1 MFLRSSVVK
10 KAGKTYRYW
19 KLVENVRTGN
29 GPRQQVVAH
38 LGDLSN
44 FNAADWQ
51 ALAGRMGEPEMAAA
65 LERRVRQGGRQ
76 GRPPKWTIDDRSTP
90 ASDLV
95 SIRLSETSWREPV
108 AFGDVYTALVL
119 WKRLGLAELLG
130 ERMNGATAK
139 VPWPA
144 VAALIAVNRLV
155 EPMPEW
161 PMVRW
166 WQRTALPQLL
176 GIPLAVIN
184 DDRLYRCLDLV
195 LPHKQA
201 IEERIAGA
209 GQSLFGQSY
218 RYLLY
223 DLTSTYFEG
232 QMESNPKA
240 VRGYSRDHRPD
251 CKQVTIGAV
260 VDREGYPVGYEV
272 LAGNVRDHKTV
283 AGMLQRLGARFGLA
297 DRTLCMDR
305 GMVTEDT
312 LKLIRESTV
321 RYVLADRRGAS
332 ERFPEQIQQGPWQTK
347 RADPD
352 TGEAMVEV
360 QEVGEEEGDRLI
372 LVRSRGCAQKEKGI
386 HDRMLSKLK
395 AHLER
400 LESAVRKG
408 RLVNAEK
415 IDRRIGSILARHPG
429 MSSWVCVRREE
440 LPAAAEE
447 TASGNQKRA
456 AKPRQVVHWH
466 VLQETE
472 ELARQLEGVYLLR
485 TNVAGTDAGQVWED
499 YVTLVRVEN
508 AFRTLKQ
515 DLALRPVCHHLE
527 ERAEA
532 HVLFSWIAYAM
543 YWALERTH
551 RQGGGSLSGRR
562 VLEVLRGIEMGTIC
576 LRKAEG
582 MKLELERV
590 STPRPEEALVLQSLH
605 VALPRPR
612 VRLNRL
618 DLTLPEE
625 LGLFETANDCS
636 DKK

>member
-1 MFLRSSVVK
+1 LEACGERSHR
-10 KAGKTYRYW
+10 YR
-19 KLVENVRTGN
+19 
-29 GPRQQVVAH
+29 PRQRVVAH

-44 FNAADWQ
+44 FTAADWQ
-51 ALAGRMGEPEMAAA
+51 ALAGRRGEPEMAGA
-65 LERRVRQGGRQ
+65 LERRVRQGGRN
-76 GRPPKWTIDDRSTP
+76 GRPPKWTIEDRAAAAAA
-90 ASDLV
+90 ASDVV
-95 SIRLSETSWREPV
+95 SIWLSETSWREPV

-119 WKRLGLAELLG
+119 WKRLGLGKLLS
-130 ERMNGATAK
+130 ERMNRSVAK
-139 VPWPA
+139 VPWPT
-144 VAALIAVNRLV
+144 VAALMVVNRLV

-176 GIPLAVIN
+176 GIPLAAIN

-201 IEERIAGA
+201 IEERIAGV

-240 VRGYSRDHRPD
+240 RRGYSRDHRPD

-272 LAGNVRDHKTV
+272 LASNVRDHQTV
-283 AGMLQRLGARFGLA
+283 AGMLERLGARFGLA

-305 GMVTEDT
+305 GMVTKDS
-312 LKLIRESTV
+312 LKRIRESTV

-332 ERFPEQIQQGPWQTK
+332 ERFPEQVRHGTWQTR

-352 TGEAMVEV
+352 TGEAVVEV

-395 AHLER
+395 VHLER
-400 LESAVRKG
+400 LQDTVRKG
-408 RLVNAEK
+408 RLVNPEK

-429 MSSWVCVRREE
+429 MSSWVCVHREE
-440 LPAAAEE
+440 VPAATVE
-447 TASGNQKRA
+447 TATGNKKRT
-456 AKPRQVVHWH
+456 AKPRQVVHGH
-466 VLQETE
+466 AQQETE
-472 ELARQLEGVYLLR
+472 ELVRQLEGVYLLR
-485 TNVAGTDAGQVWED
+485 TNLAGTDAAQVWED

-508 AFRTLKQ
+508 AFRTLKH

-527 ERAEA
+527 DRAEA
-532 HVLFSWIAYAM
+532 HVLLCWIAYAM
-543 YWALERTH
+543 YWMLGRTH
-551 RQGGGSLSGRR
+551 HQRGGSLSGRR
-562 VLEVLRGIEMGTIC
+562 VLEVLRGIQMGTIC
-576 LRKAEG
+576 LRKAHG

-590 STPRPEEALVLQSLH
+590 RTPRSEEALVLHSLN
-605 VALPRPR
+605 VALPRPHL
-612 VRLNRL
+612 RLDRL

-625 LGLFETANDCS
+625 RTLFEPVDDCS
-636 DKK
+636 DKN